1 MPYITFRI
9 LLKLDLQFSDIQ
21 QFQAL
26 LISGFPVVQGAG
38 VLDAYWLVCHF
49 LIEDG
54 SASMLNFM
62 SRHCNSTQKKALN
75 MQRTRLHLLL
85 PSIAA
90 IRARFGN
97 RQQSLSPTTLVMFCR
112 ILLAVLRKF
121 AYLVLSAN
129 ILTRRSLLAASTSP
143 SKICKTRNKLFPV
156 PALVKSSRNNPRT
169 CCTFDSADCAS
180 PFA

>member
-1 MPYITFRI
+1 MTSGSFRLCGSVDS
-9 LLKLDLQFSDIQ
+9 LLCKVLECWTPTGWYVT
-21 QFQAL
+21 
-26 LISGFPVVQGAG
+26 LIK
-38 VLDAYWLVCHF
+38 
-49 LIEDG
+49 DG
-54 SASMLNFM
+54 SASMLIFISHNW
-62 SRHCNSTQKKALN
+62 NSTQKKALN
-75 MQRTRLHLLL
+75 LQRIRQHLLL

-169 CCTFDSADCAS
+169 CCTFDSADCTS